1 MQLVESADEK
11 KRLPT
16 SLALPSALSLV
27 IYLAAV
33 EKNREKAWYQYYVTD
48 RFHKILGAP
57 LEWGPY
63 Y

>member
-1 MQLVESADEK
+1 MQIVESADEK
-11 KRLPT
+11 RLST

-33 EKNREKAWYQYYVTD
+33 EKNREKACYQYYVTD
-48 RFHKILGAP
+48 RCHKILRAP